1 MDQKYSLQRSAAMLR
16 DSEDDSRYSVSFAR
30 TPLFRVMGPVNI
42 VVSRDNERRFKS
54 TVIPEEHDEG
64 GEREEKKGKG
74 KRREAERERE
84 REREKLAR
92 LSVHS
97 ETKGRGG
104 NSAESGSSKHVTPRK
119 LR

>member
-1 MDQKYSLQRSAAMLR
+1 MLR

-84 REREKLAR
+84 RERNWPASRSTPKQKEEGEIQRNRGLA
-92 LSVHS
+92 
-97 ETKGRGG
+97 
-104 NSAESGSSKHVTPRK
+104 NM
-119 LR
+119 

>member
-42 VVSRDNERRFKS
+42 VVSRDDERRFKS

-74 KRREAERERE
+74 KRREAERERSWPASRSTPKQKE
-84 REREKLAR
+84 EGEIQRNRGLA
-92 LSVHS
+92 
-97 ETKGRGG
+97 
-104 NSAESGSSKHVTPRK
+104 NM
-119 LR
+119 